1 MKKLAL
7 LCAGVVVTGSFVPV
21 ATPAEAAGLDYTCN
35 NQAGAS
41 AVNTLTAPATMT
53 VGDSAPVTLDSAL
66 TVPSTLLGTLL
77 GSLGSLT
84 GSGTGGAA
92 GTITGPGGF
101 AEGIIPSGAAFSG
114 LSTSAPVLPLTG
126 TTTFTPPSPGPY
138 PVAAGHDTASLDTLL
153 GVVTGALSLDCAS
166 AAASDPVLGTIRVLS
181 PSTTTVAVS
190 PTTVAYGQ
198 ISRATAKVATSL
210 PSLPAGL
217 GAASGTVQFS
227 AGGKTVSGTLTS
239 GQTTV
244 ALPRLGAG
252 QTYPLTAAYHP
263 DSSAW
268 YEESQDNA
276 SLMVVKDGTS
286 TAVTAPNIKRRHVEV
301 ATVQVRSVHGA
312 MVRGTV
318 RAILKKGTKT
328 LRAKTVALRKGN
340 AQVRFGKLR
349 KRGKYTVLA
358 TYRASHNFKRSV
370 DKDALK
376 VR

>member
-7 LCAGVVVTGSFVPV
+7 LCAGVVVTGSFVAV
-21 ATPAEAAGLDYTCN
+21 ATPAEAATTTTDNCSGMTTQPLNVTRSSN
-35 NQAGAS
+35 APTTMVLGGAPQDL
-41 AVNTLTAPATMT
+41 TLTSVIDVPA
-53 VGDSAPVTLDSAL
+53 GLAG
-66 TVPSTLLGTLL
+66 TLLGTLV
-77 GSLGSLT
+77 GVT
-84 GSGTGGAA
+84 GSGTSTGVIEAPDGTTAPLGGAA
-92 GTITGPGGF
+92 SSVVGTL
-101 AEGIIPSGAAFSG
+101 
-114 LSTSAPVLPLTG
+114 LSTGDLGLPVTPDTATRFTPAQAGDYRLLAREV
-126 TTTFTPPSPGPY
+126 TTTLSGGLTTLTCQAP
-138 PVAAGHDTASLDTLL
+138 AGA
-153 GVVTGALSLDCAS
+153 VVDE
-166 AAASDPVLGTIRVLS
+166 IRVLS